1 LFDSSHTQS
10 SEDMIVSVDVTP
22 IVVQPQNLRGSRSTA
37 PSIPSDIYSFGQTV
51 SPVPPSVMSISM
63 EVDRIPP
70 IPEEPALP
78 ETIESEFIPEV
89 VVPPVSVPTYE
100 PTPVPPPLPVKP
112 ISPSYHH
119 VETNPE
125 EPETLP
131 PRDGPTIP
139 PPPPPPSGNIPAPP
153 KIPAPPA
160 ISQVAAKS
168 IVVEKSSLL
177 EQIRSG
183 IQKTK
188 LTPVDQRNQPP
199 SQPVNNKTDNLVSFN
214 KNLVDRLLKL
224 RKDIDDSSSDDW
236 E

>member
-1 LFDSSHTQS
+1 LFDTPHTQPL
-10 SEDMIVSVDVTP
+10 EDMIQSVDGTP
-22 IVVQPQNLRGSRSTA
+22 IVPQSRLSRSIA
-37 PSIPSDIYSFGQTV
+37 PSIPSDMYSFGQTV
-51 SPVPPSVMSISM
+51 SPVPPPVLSISM

-78 ETIESEFIPEV
+78 EPVESEFIPEV
-89 VVPPVSVPTYE
+89 PPVSVPKYE